1 MLIHLGQ
8 DEDEGK
14 CCDEKERKIGTQ
26 DGVGD
31 APVGVAWSYHLNI
44 EYHRMIC
51 IIIIIIRMT

>member
-44 EYHRMIC
+44 VVS
-51 IIIIIIRMT
+51 